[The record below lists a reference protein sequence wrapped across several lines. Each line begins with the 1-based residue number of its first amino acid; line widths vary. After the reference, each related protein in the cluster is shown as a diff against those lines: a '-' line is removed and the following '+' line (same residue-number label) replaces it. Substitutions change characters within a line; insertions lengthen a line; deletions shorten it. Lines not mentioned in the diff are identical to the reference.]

1 MSSTKKKTAGVFI
14 SRIRTQEFFHT
25 QFNQS
30 IQRCWANLFV
40 TANYFETGKLCS
52 LRTCHSHSADS
63 VKEKSVSESGH
74 AVLSNV

>member
-1 MSSTKKKTAGVFI
+1 MFI

-40 TANYFETGKLCS
+40 TTNYFETGKICS
-52 LRTCHSHSADS
+52 LRTCHSHSANS
-63 VKEKSVSESGH
+63 VKEKSESQ
-74 AVLSNV
+74 VMLFYLMSDR